1 MPNLKLG
8 KTLVIANPASHSGRG
23 KQAALHVSRFFKSY
37 ASISSSFEM
46 VFTKAPLDAVDIAK
60 DTVSYDSVVVL
71 GGDGVLHEVVNGLM
85 TIPADARPSLA
96 LIPMGS
102 GNDYAR
108 TISQTFNKPEAA
120 LAEIFAGHHAHMD
133 LGRVVNET
141 GECSYFVQ
149 TLSFGLD
156 AAASH
161 DTTIRR
167 AQNDTQEGEGLFLT
181 SGFKMLAS
189 GSAGFPSTIAIDDG
203 ERLDLP
209 TIVLVCNIGPTYG
222 GGIKICPDASPVDG
236 ELSLCFNTK
245 KPSIPHLLYLF
256 GRAYSGKH
264 TRSSII
270 TTRNAKR
277 VDVSFAADDTPCQ
290 VDGEV
295 FSGASFTIDVLPRE
309 LDVIV
314 PARCSF

>member
-1 MPNLKLG
+1 MPNLNLG

-23 KQAALHVSRFFKSY
+23 KQAALHVSRFLKSY
-37 ASISSSFEM
+37 SSIAASFEM
-46 VFTKAPLDAVDIAK
+46 VFTKAPLDAVDIAQDSASF
-60 DTVSYDSVVVL
+60 DTVVVL

-85 TIPADARPSLA
+85 SIERESRPSLA

-108 TISQTFNKPEAA
+108 TISQTYNKPETA
-120 LAEIFAGHHAHMD
+120 LAEIFAGHHTHMD
-133 LGRVVNET
+133 LGRIVNEA
-141 GECSYFVQ
+141 GERSYFVQ

-189 GSAGFPSTIAIDDG
+189 GSAGFPSTVTIDDA
-203 ERLDLP
+203 ESRELP

-236 ELSLCFNTK
+236 KLSLCFNTQ
-245 KPSIPHLLYLF
+245 KPSIPRLLYLF

-264 TRSSII
+264 VRSSII
-270 TTRNAKR
+270 TTCNAKC
-277 VDVSFAADDTPCQ
+277 VHVTFASDDTPCQ
-290 VDGEV
+290 VDGEI
-295 FSGASFTIDVLPRE
+295 FNGTSFTIDVLPRE

-314 PARCSF
+314 PSACRY